1 MEETPLQTVQNKDS
15 IQQAEA
21 EYPQKIAEL
30 EARLQTI
37 PPDDTETRQPILDQI
52 EMLHKSHLDILD
64 SEKPSEDKP
73 SEDKPSED
81 TTKDDRAI
89 QLAYLEDL
97 IKLTNDAY
105 IRSNVSEDAG
115 SLDWLRDMEG
125 FYNAILELHQR
136 ELNRIAHIPGT
147 EERRNKIR
155 EEMEK
160 VLAEQ
165 QDFKEKAATLA
176 PPQQSASPE
185 FRTGGLHSDSS
196 SDDDDDKK
204 VPMPPEIHMTPEL
217 QAQIQQVEQQT
228 PPPDDSMT
236 PREAAYLRGEVPT
249 ARTPGLSLY
258 QKAPP
263 PRKRG
268 PQPESEAPPLHPP
281 APYPAPQYYQRP
293 PPPPQHP
300 QAPYPAPQYY
310 RPPPPVPPPPPQ
322 VPAYMQQPL
331 PRNYQPP
338 PPPPQPQP
346 QGAFGMT
353 RNGNIPGVQQPHPV
367 WPPPPSQSGSRWGK
381 SGDWN
386 HRSWVDRDGKP
397 PPS

>member
-1 MEETPLQTVQNKDS
+1 MSDS
-15 IQQAEA
+15 HNRNTEAEQKQLLDEVQQAEA

-263 PRKRG
+263 P
-268 PQPESEAPPLHPP
+268 
-281 APYPAPQYYQRP
+281 
-293 PPPPQHP
+293 
-300 QAPYPAPQYY
+300 
-310 RPPPPVPPPPPQ
+310 
-322 VPAYMQQPL
+322 
-331 PRNYQPP
+331 PR
-338 PPPPQPQP
+338 
-346 QGAFGMT
+346 
-353 RNGNIPGVQQPHPV
+353 R
-367 WPPPPSQSGSRWGK
+367 
-381 SGDWN
+381 
-386 HRSWVDRDGKP
+386 
-397 PPS
+397 